1 MPQRKWGNLGW
12 GFSKRPGGSG
22 HVITPPMPGSGGG
35 GGGIVTDGL
44 ALHLDAGDA
53 SSYSGTGLDWVDLVT
68 GTQTFTFNATPR
80 FDSDQGY
87 FNFNGNNWAQS
98 TYTTPLAPTRGAVE
112 MWFRWK
118 SQSPITSAVVL
129 TGTGNWYSLGHVT
142 GSLPDES
149 IEFNSGVAAVMD
161 DQQGHTYYRDNNWH
175 QMVAVVDGAANVL
188 YVDGVPVATTF
199 RSGSA
204 TSTGLISLATTYIG
218 RYIGAGY
225 YFDGD
230 IAIVRV
236 YDTGTGSFS
245 AADVAQNYAAQSARF
260 SSFRPDSIDSLSLW
274 VDPDDAN
281 TVTLGGGSE
290 VLSIEDK
297 ANVIDRASFVAPSA
311 SPTGPQLVTDGGRSW
326 LQFNP
331 TGVVDSLVGRQQA
344 GSFDLLRSNIM
355 TGNVY
360 ETHVVFKPT
369 STPSQSASNPWQN
382 NGIGP
387 SDSTGYWGIY
397 AQNDGAGGTQIVPY
411 NYSSHST
418 YNRYTVTVG
427 DKHIVGHSKSAGTS
441 NLYNYLDGVSTT
453 VGSFGSSL
461 GGSSGTV
468 ELGVGSSNQ
477 KFSGLIGEICH
488 FNQELS
494 SSDRSNLIN
503 YLKAK
508 WGI

>member
-1 MPQRKWGNLGW
+1 MNRRDNFPRNLINA
-12 GFSKRPGGSG
+12 SYRSVGGG
-22 HVITPPMPGSGGG
+22 GGG

-44 ALHLDAGDA
+44 ALHLDVADA
-53 SSYSGTGLDWVDLVT
+53 ASYPGSGTTWTDLV
-68 GTQTFTFNATPR
+68 GGQTFSFVGTPLYN
-80 FDSDQGY
+80 SEIGY
-87 FNFNGNNWAQS
+87 FNFQQS
-98 TYTTPLAPTRGAVE
+98 SASGTVTPTLAPTRGAIE
-112 MWFRWK
+112 IWIRWK
-118 SQSPITSAVVL
+118 ASSTL
-129 TGTGNWYSLGHVT
+129 TAGVFLRGGSNWYSFGDVA
-142 GSLPDES
+142 GSPTNES
-149 IEFNSGVAAVMD
+149 IEFNTGIAAIMD
-161 DQQGHTYYRDNNWH
+161 YQNGHTFYRDSEWH
-175 QMVAVVDGAANVL
+175 QVTAVIDGAANQL
-188 YVDGVPVATTF
+188 YVDGLPVTTSF
-199 RSGSA
+199 RSGNA
-204 TSTGLISLATTYIG
+204 LSTGLLSLASTLIG
-218 RYIGAGY
+218 DYGSGY
-225 YFDGD
+225 TFDGD
-230 IAIVRV
+230 IAILRV

-260 SSFRPDSIDSLSLW
+260 AAFQPDNISSLTLW
-274 VDPDDAN
+274 IDPDDAN
-281 TVTLGGGSE
+281 TVTLGGSSE
-290 VLSIEDK
+290 VLSILDK
-297 ANVIDRASFVAPSA
+297 ARAVDRASFVAPSA
-311 SPTGPQLVTDGGRSW
+311 SPTGPQLVADGGRNW
-326 LQFNP
+326 LEFNP

-369 STPSQSASNPWQN
+369 STPSQSVSNPWQN

-418 YNRYTVTVG
+418 YNRYSVTVG

-477 KFSGLIGEICH
+477 KFSGLIGEVCH
-488 FNQELS
+488 FNAELS
-494 SSDRSNLIN
+494 ATDRANLIA
-503 YLKAK
+503 YLKTK
-508 WGI
+508 WGIA